1 MSEEDK
7 LAKDLREDSD
17 QEAMAEQRDPEAE
30 ILEDKRKP
38 GTSKDEDLAVPGPSH
53 VDAAEER
60 CEEAIAEER
69 DPEAEILEEE
79 PRPGTSKDE
88 DLAVP
93 GPSHVDAAEERC
105 EKAIAEERDLEAE
118 ILEEEPR
125 PGTSKDEGH
134 AYAAHKG
141 SPFKFPASPE
151 KRRARRK
158 SPLKRAVEAFFSCG
172 PKLPPASDASPT
184 KVAARTAR
192 WAQEQSTL
200 VEESDLEPPE
210 TPDLLSRLELDT
222 SSDRQ
227 VKAFIDRITGNRFEN
242 RGEVYEE
249 LPDETLHAA
258 GIRTEPPVASS
269 EDLSSTPTSTPGT
282 SRPSTSHAVAPA
294 TAERSPRRSPT
305 PPPQRP
311 TRLDLPPQ
319 DTEEDR
325 PNRPRRKGERKR

>member
-7 LAKDLREDSD
+7 LAKDLQEDCN
-17 QEAMAEQRDPEAE
+17 QEAVAEQHDPEAE
-30 ILEDKRKP
+30 ILEDKRMP

-53 VDAAEER
+53 VEAAEKR

-69 DPEAEILEEE
+69 DAE
-79 PRPGTSKDE
+79 
-88 DLAVP
+88 V
-93 GPSHVDAAEERC
+93 
-105 EKAIAEERDLEAE
+105 E

-125 PGTSKDEGH
+125 PGTSKDEGPSH

-172 PKLPPASDASPT
+172 PKLPSASDASPT

-210 TPDLLSRLELDT
+210 TPDLMSRLELDT

-258 GIRTEPPVASS
+258 GIRTEPPIASS

-282 SRPSTSHAVAPA
+282 SRPSTSHALAP
-294 TAERSPRRSPT
+294 TTVERSPRRSPT

-311 TRLDLPPQ
+311 TQLDLPPQ